1 MKKTSKKGSGKKL
14 PAAAA
19 SAASAATSEA
29 SAAASAGSASSPA
42 DSAASAGT
50 AASTGSAASAFAAAS
65 TDSAA
70 SAAVSAVSEVSE
82 VSVAAPA
89 GPQRL
94 DKLLGQEG
102 LGTRSEL
109 KKAVRKGRVTVNGAV
124 EKDPGRQIT
133 AEDRVCFDG
142 EEVRRNQYVYYMLNK
157 PAGVIT
163 ATEDGRMRTVLDLLR
178 EPVPVPEEAEPGSAA
193 ADSPEETETSVPDGS
208 TLKKTA
214 AARPGPM
221 PAEASACSRPVLR
234 RGLFPVGRLDRDTEG
249 LLLITDDGQLA
260 HRLLSPVRHVD
271 KTYYAVVT
279 GRVTESDISLF
290 AQGFRVDDELTAM
303 PAVLRIIEDGSF
315 GEVPLPDAVDG
326 QECTQ
331 VSVTIRE
338 GKFHQIKRMFAA
350 VGKEVLYL
358 KRLSMGTLQLDTALK
373 PGQFRELTKEEI
385 AALKE
390 H

>member
-14 PAAAA
+14 SGTAAASAATAASVVSAESAAASEASVAA
-19 SAASAATSEA
+19 SAASAA
-29 SAAASAGSASSPA
+29 
-42 DSAASAGT
+42 
-50 AASTGSAASAFAAAS
+50 SAFAVAS

-142 EEVRRNQYVYYMLNK
+142 EEIRRNQYVYYMLNK

-214 AARPGPM
+214 AAEPGPM
-221 PAEASACSRPVLR
+221 PAPASACTQPVLR
-234 RGLFPVGRLDRDTEG
+234 RSLFPVGRLDRDTEG

-279 GRVTESDISLF
+279 GKVTESDISLF

-315 GEVPLPDAVDG
+315 AEAPLPDAAYG
-326 QECTQ
+326 PECTQ

-358 KRLSMGTLQLDTALK
+358 KRLSMGPLQLDTALK

-385 AALKE
+385 AALRE